1 MHTQSYYRGLA
12 YAVIRAVGAWEPGME
27 RSLGSFRWGLGGTLG
42 TISMQYSASRTPG
55 CKHPPPTHN
64 TQTPNST
71 AWRDFKERWGTTRV
85 SELKATATTA
95 PALLAAAAA
104 DGEAAAQVIWTLAAL
119 SEASPALRGALA
131 ATGLDPAAPKVAA
144 LRASG
149 GGAAGDYGWCAAA
162 LADAIKRGGSK

>member
-1 MHTQSYYRGLA
+1 M
-12 YAVIRAVGAWEPGME
+12 GAWGNAGHHFHAV
-27 RSLGSFRWGLGGTLG
+27 LCLTHAWL
-42 TISMQYSASRTPG
+42 QTPP
-55 CKHPPPTHN
+55 HTHN